1 MKRLYVYILFIGLML
16 SACAPQQAT
25 QPSDGPLDP
34 AATPTLVRSD
44 LTWEQSLLVAQLSKQ
59 TGVSVNDIVVAETT
73 AITWPD
79 HCMGIVRMGVMCAQ
93 GEVPGFRFVL
103 SANSQNYEYHTNQD
117 MSVILLAENK

>member
-16 SACAPQQAT
+16 SACVPQQAT
-25 QPSDGPLDP
+25 QPLDGQPGP
-34 AATPTLVRSD
+34 AVTPTLVRSD

-73 AITWPD
+73 AVTWTD

-103 SANSQNYEYHTNQD
+103 NANGQNYEYHTNQD
-117 MSVILLAENK
+117 MSIIVLAENK